1 MDRINIWAVLKK
13 PEKPLGKNGTKLIQK
28 NNENTIK
35 ITKMKK
41 YKIAFETDLIIKNGK
56 MTRIRAEVNMKLI

>member
-1 MDRINIWAVLKK
+1 MDRINIWIALKI

-28 NNENTIK
+28 KNENPIE

-41 YKIAFETDLIIKNGK
+41 I
-56 MTRIRAEVNMKLI
+56 

>member
-28 NNENTIK
+28 NNENTIE

-41 YKIAFETDLIIKNGK
+41 YKIALETDLIIKNGK